1 MSEENEHVEK
11 EVDSMNATVE
21 YNEKTFLAELEESL
35 KEVHEKRKARNS
47 KSTQSSWHDLF
58 NKDKE

>member
-1 MSEENEHVEK
+1 MSKENDQVEK

-35 KEVHEKRKARNS
+35 KEMQEKRKAKNS
-47 KSTQSSWHDLF
+47 KSTQSSWHDLC
-58 NKDKE
+58 NKYKE